1 MAIRFR
7 KSFKVAP
14 GVRVN
19 VSKSGMSTS
28 IGRKGL
34 TTNLSKKGTRLTA
47 GIPGTGLSAS
57 KLYPNASNK
66 QAEGAGLGF
75 GGWLIVI
82 LIAVT
87 AVAWLVLRS

>member
-14 GVRVN
+14 GIRVN

-28 IGRKGL
+28 IGKKGL
-34 TTNLSKKGTRLTA
+34 TANLSKKGTRVTA

-57 KLYPNASNK
+57 KLYAK
-66 QAEGAGLGF
+66 GGGQKAEFLGHRLF
-75 GGWLIVI
+75 PCSRINPVRPFCSRKRK
-82 LIAVT
+82 V
-87 AVAWLVLRS
+87 